1 MNRLL
6 RIDWDLIAGI
16 VAAVA
21 AIILHLLHIV
31 HVDVL
36 LTIVLVL
43 LALLLLRDLRRESR
57 EERLGEAVDQLRGSL
72 RDVQRSLQPPEAVLI
87 GPRHLRTESR
97 RFTQNAQGEMVWFN
111 VCFLMFQSQETFD
124 LLLRPAIENP
134 HVTSIRFISD
144 AGEQQLWEQNMQ
156 PRIRQCTGCEK
167 VHPPQWRTLPQTIS
181 FILADTAP
189 EGTTEA
195 LVSFWGEPFM
205 ARTTGSQVPR
215 FIFHVHARSDLIG
228 QLVELERRHRIDG
241 STREPA

>member
-16 VAAVA
+16 TAAVV

-36 LTIVLVL
+36 LTIALVL

-57 EERLGEAVDQLRGSL
+57 EERLSAAVEHLRGSM
-72 RDVQRSLQPPEAVLI
+72 RDVQLSLQPPEAVLI

-97 RFTQNAQGEMVWFN
+97 SFTGSARGEMVWFN

-144 AGEQQLWEQNMQ
+144 AGERPLWEQNMQ
-156 PRIRQCTGCEK
+156 PRISQCTGSEK
-167 VHPPQWRTLPQTIS
+167 VHPPQWRNLPQTIS
-181 FILADTAP
+181 FILADTDAD
-189 EGTTEA
+189 GTTEA

-215 FIFHVHARSDLIG
+215 FIFRVDARSDLIG
-228 QLVELERRHRIDG
+228 QLVELERRHRMG
-241 STREPA
+241 SNVLDAG